1 VRADCRLSM
10 DVHEEVI
17 RHHVEVDLLP
27 GAGVLPHVAEKVLN
41 HVTPGIA
48 GVYQRHNWIEEKK
61 DALERLATLVLDI
74 VK

>member
-1 VRADCRLSM
+1 M
-10 DVHEEVI
+10 
-17 RHHVEVDLLP
+17 
-27 GAGVLPHVAEKVLN
+27 LPHVVVLN

-48 GVYQRHNWIEEKK
+48 GVYQYHNWIEEKR